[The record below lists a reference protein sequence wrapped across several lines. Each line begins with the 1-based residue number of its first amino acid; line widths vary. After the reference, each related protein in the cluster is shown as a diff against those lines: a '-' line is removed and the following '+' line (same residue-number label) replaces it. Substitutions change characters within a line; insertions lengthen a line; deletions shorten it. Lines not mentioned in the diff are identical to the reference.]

1 LSSLLVVLAGAGAIA
16 KCANPN
22 KIRATVFIA
31 MRLSAVL

>member
-16 KCANPN
+16 TCANPN

-31 MRLSAVL
+31 MIMSAAL